1 MLLLCLSPTF
11 LRFLH
16 LCLTSLI
23 MLLYWWPE
31 VGWQLGRVA
40 RLSKRAPFSHVV
52 RYRRPAA
59 TFAGDVDTLLDT
71 PSYGTRW
78 VLLAPARA

>member
-1 MLLLCLSPTF
+1 MVGPVGPPAVGAS
-11 LRFLH
+11 
-16 LCLTSLI
+16 
-23 MLLYWWPE
+23 LLYWWPE